1 MYKRVRDFFIVK
13 PKVWFKKIVS
23 LNTAPHSIALGF
35 AVGAVVGVFPTF
47 GLGLLIISFI
57 AVAMKCNVPAAVLGA
72 AVGNP
77 LFTPFW
83 IGLSYKVG
91 DTVLLFLDLERISFQ
106 GKSWITKSV
115 NFGLDYL
122 IGNILICIVVGV
134 GSYFIVKRS
143 VVYYRSKKRIAS
155 PL

>member
-1 MYKRVRDFFIVK
+1 MRKKVRDFFIVK
-13 PKVWFKKIVS
+13 PKAWFKKIVS
-23 LNTAPHSIALGF
+23 LNTTPHSIALGF

-47 GLGLLIISFI
+47 GLGLIIISFV

-91 DTVLLFLDLERISFQ
+91 DTMLEFLGIEPVSFH
-106 GKSWITKSV
+106 GKNWITRSV
-115 NFGLDYL
+115 NFGLDYM
-122 IGNILICIVVGV
+122 IGNILLCIVVGV
-134 GSYFIVKRS
+134 GSYFIIKRS
-143 VVYYRSKKRIAS
+143 VVYYRGKKRIAS